1 MVLTCCSFSNLT
13 FPPRHVSI
21 SVEPPCLDGHFF
33 EWPRSD
39 VELYVE
45 PVNDGSSSRP
55 GQFLD
60 NFAEVMLNFNNRH
73 SLKLRLRLRSTH
85 YNNRMRCLINSWPA
99 FATID
104 STTIASTT
112 DTFITV
118 QVPVHPEPPSP
129 KAQPTVPSPTP
140 LPFNSDEMLQKMRM
154 NVQADLGEAL
164 KK

>member
-1 MVLTCCSFSNLT
+1 MVLNCCSFSNLT

-73 SLKLRLRLRSTH
+73 SLKLRHRLRSTH
-85 YNNRMRCLINSWPA
+85 YNNRMRCLIIINSWPA

-112 DTFITV
+112 DTFIHYRCLFTLNHLH
-118 QVPVHPEPPSP
+118 QRLNQQCRHQLHFHS
-129 KAQPTVPSPTP
+129 T
-140 LPFNSDEMLQKMRM
+140 LMRCFRRC
-154 NVQADLGEAL
+154 A
-164 KK
+164 